1 MLPHLFEFGRT
12 TKGSQGNG
20 MGLWTVKHIVERHGG
35 TIAVESVQGVGTTF
49 LIDWPK
55 MIPKPN
61 PNRRTSGSQ
70 LEAAAV

>member
-1 MLPHLFEFGRT
+1 
-12 TKGSQGNG
+12 
-20 MGLWTVKHIVERHGG
+20 VERHGG